1 MVSGAGGGI
10 ASALAGRYN
19 PKFGPGAGMAV
30 AGLLS
35 GNDAL
40 ETLAGMSLAQAVV
53 SGIAAGANAGGSPG
67 GWY

>member
-10 ASALAGRYN
+10 AAALAGRYN
-19 PKFGPGAGMAV
+19 PLYGPGAGMAV

-40 ETLAGMSLAQAVV
+40 ETLAGMSLA
-53 SGIAAGANAGGSPG
+53 SGVIGSMTRSPGEG